1 MILSQE
7 GMTSLNAI
15 KEKVLRR
22 AVDFNKIEFAHLSV
36 VYYEV
41 TQLSRGKG
49 LTLSKGC
56 NGCIPSAVNIVYNY
70 LQLTTPEE
78 KVPEPITVQISEWND
93 LTKRELWEQIRERGL
108 EAPATA
114 NKKTLIEI
122 LNGAAN

>member
-1 MILSQE
+1 MKISKEAEISLS
-7 GMTSLNAI
+7 AI
-15 KEKVLRR
+15 KEKVLKR

-36 VYYEV
+36 VYYEI
-41 TQLSRGKG
+41 TSLSRPKG

-78 KVPEPITVQISEWND
+78 IAPEPITVQISEWND
-93 LTKRELWEQIRERGL
+93 LTKRELWEQLRERGL

-114 NKKTLIEI
+114 NKKTLIDI